1 MKNKKT
7 RCDSTAARPPI
18 CVYFTY
24 FPLANI
30 LLENGP
36 SIAGQ
41 LSSFLPHPP
50 VVEVIRNS
58 NEDAVGR
65 RQSCPNASVY
75 RPCPCR
81 LCLHRSENSHAR
93 STTPTST
100 PSTGR
105 ICHLY
110 GNTQLL
116 GTLLNWGHN
125 VIYRGYCC
133 RLCLTKCA
141 L

>member
-1 MKNKKT
+1 M
-7 RCDSTAARPPI
+7 SSS
-18 CVYFTY
+18 VEMFYFGGISLSEY
-24 FPLANI
+24 LEDVSRIFFWKMGPALLGNCRHFCRI
-30 LLENGP
+30 L
-36 SIAGQ
+36 
-41 LSSFLPHPP
+41 PP

-81 LCLHRSENSHAR
+81 LCLHRSENSRAR